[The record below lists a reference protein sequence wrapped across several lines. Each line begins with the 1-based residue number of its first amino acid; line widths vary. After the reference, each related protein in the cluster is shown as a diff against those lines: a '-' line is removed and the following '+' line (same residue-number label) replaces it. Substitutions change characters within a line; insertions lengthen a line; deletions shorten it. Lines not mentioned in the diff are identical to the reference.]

1 MKQIRKSSRY
11 YGVEITPYGK
21 KPQKPSLKI
30 ALTFPEPYELGMS
43 HYGYLLLYHYLK
55 TKDAYL
61 VDRVFAPWWDMEEKL
76 RGEKNNL
83 KSHEYGMRLSQFDVI
98 GFSLAYELSLT
109 NVLTI
114 LDLGGIPARSVER
127 RGEDPLVI
135 GGGALVAN
143 PEPFADFFDAV
154 FIGEGE
160 EGLTEMLE
168 AFRKRKKNGYPRK
181 SLLRSLADIPGV
193 YVPSLYRPVYGD
205 DGTLKGYDRKDG
217 ARDVIQRRIID
228 DLDRFAPPKAH
239 IFPSTK
245 IVHDRIAIE
254 IARGCTRGCRFCQAG
269 YYYRPVRERKADA
282 ILDYIRE
289 VVQKSGFDEVGFLS
303 LSSSDYSCVNEL
315 IKRSLDILEKEKI
328 SISLPSLRVNTVN
341 EELVRQ
347 LKRVRKGGFT
357 IAPEAGRE
365 ELRRVINKDISDG
378 EILGTIDWIFQNGWN
393 RVKMYFMI
401 GLPGETDEDIHAI
414 WELGEKAAKIAK
426 RQGGRNNV
434 TISIS
439 TFVPKPHTP
448 FQWAAQIP
456 RSEMVRKI
464 NILKEK
470 FRGNKKITLK
480 WHSPEMSWLEG
491 IVSRGDRTVGRI
503 IEKAHNLGARLD
515 AWSDQ
520 LRVQLWEKA
529 ITSLNVYPEIYTG
542 ERGMDQFLPW
552 DLIDTGVSKKFLLRE
567 WRKSLS
573 GIMTADCRRQG
584 CTGCG
589 VCENVNVTNRFSSP
603 ITYHGVEIEG
613 ARVVDDLQPRKYIVV
628 HKKVGKAAH
637 QSALEV
643 QSIISRTLRAS
654 GLPLRFSDGFN
665 PKIKISF
672 PAALPVGV
680 ESTTEFFIMTLN
692 RKTSPAEILSSLR
705 RLFPK
710 ELRPLAAISEDARL
724 PSLFREE
731 RFKISPL
738 NASVMQTLKL
748 QEARNNVPEIT
759 RVDKRG
765 RNLFVTAITAS
776 DESAVK
782 KIIDGIFGCTLSDL
796 EITISKT
803 SSKIFFGRDDA
814 KRQIYPHKQQGLRN
828 TRGSNR
834 K

>member
-1 MKQIRKSSRY
+1 
-11 YGVEITPYGK
+11 
-21 KPQKPSLKI
+21 
-30 ALTFPEPYELGMS
+30 
-43 HYGYLLLYHYLK
+43 
-55 TKDAYL
+55 
-61 VDRVFAPWWDMEEKL
+61 
-76 RGEKNNL
+76 
-83 KSHEYGMRLSQFDVI
+83 
-98 GFSLAYELSLT
+98 
-109 NVLTI
+109 
-114 LDLGGIPARSVER
+114 
-127 RGEDPLVI
+127 
-135 GGGALVAN
+135 
-143 PEPFADFFDAV
+143 
-154 FIGEGE
+154 
-160 EGLTEMLE
+160 
-168 AFRKRKKNGYPRK
+168 
-181 SLLRSLADIPGV
+181 
-193 YVPSLYRPVYGD
+193 
-205 DGTLKGYDRKDG
+205 
-217 ARDVIQRRIID
+217 
-228 DLDRFAPPKAH
+228 
-239 IFPSTK
+239 
-245 IVHDRIAIE
+245 
-254 IARGCTRGCRFCQAG
+254 
-269 YYYRPVRERKADA
+269 
-282 ILDYIRE
+282 
-289 VVQKSGFDEVGFLS
+289 
-303 LSSSDYSCVNEL
+303 
-315 IKRSLDILEKEKI
+315 
-328 SISLPSLRVNTVN
+328 
-341 EELVRQ
+341 
-347 LKRVRKGGFT
+347 
-357 IAPEAGRE
+357 
-365 ELRRVINKDISDG
+365 
-378 EILGTIDWIFQNGWN
+378 
-393 RVKMYFMI
+393 MYFMI

-828 TRGSNR
+828 ARGSNR